1 MIKRQIIVYQKSE
14 ARPVMMG
21 DVAGVSDEELVNS
34 LKPCFENK
42 NITIIKS
49 DMETLIVRP
58 SEIVS
63 ILITKREESPPK
75 KKNVY
80 ASELESDGG
89 VKW

>member
-1 MIKRQIIVYQKSE
+1 MTKRQIIVYQKSE

-21 DVAGVSDEELVNS
+21 DVTGVSDEELTS
-34 LKPCFENK
+34 TLTSCFENK

-58 SEIVS
+58 SELVS
-63 ILITKREESPPK
+63 ILIAKREDAPPK

-80 ASELESDGG
+80 TSELESDG
-89 VKW
+89 VPK